1 MARRGT
7 VKLSIQST
15 YDDKG
20 TRQAERA
27 LDRFQKKFE
36 LADNSQAMA
45 LARSS
50 VKWDR
55 WASDIEAKTGRVGRA
70 IQGLGNSMSR
80 TGDALTVGVTA
91 PIIAAGSAMTS
102 AAIDFESAF
111 AGVIKTV
118 DATDEQLSELRVGI
132 REMAMELPAT
142 REEIAGVAE
151 AAGQLGIQTDS
162 ILSFTRVMIDLGE
175 ATDLS
180 ANDAATS
187 LAQLANVT
195 GMSQDEF
202 SNLGSAV
209 VALGNNMATTESKIV
224 EMSMRIAGAG
234 SQVGMT
240 EDEILALAASLSSVG
255 IEAEAGGS
263 AISKTMI
270 EIARQV
276 ATGGDKLEQFAKIAG
291 MSSER
296 FSTAWEE
303 DATAALLLFV
313 EGLASAEEQG
323 TSTLQLLEDL
333 EITEVRQ
340 RDALLRAAG
349 ASDMMTDAVRISS
362 NAWRENTAL
371 TKEAEQRYETTESQL
386 KILRNQVSDVALEFG
401 EALAPALMDAVDAA
415 RPILEWAK
423 RQAEAFSALDKEQQQ
438 QIIQWVAIAAA
449 AGPVLS
455 VTGRIVTAV
464 GSGVEAY
471 GKIASAIGT
480 YIAKRQAA
488 TAADMAGVGPLKN
501 IASATGAA
509 KLGYVGLAA
518 AVGVATGNLINQI
531 PAVKKNAEALGQLA
545 GEVDSLTEY
554 MIESGKHKPWWA
566 YAGPIG
572 SGIYAAQQVGG
583 AAGYVSGKSPSQN
596 AAGGVVTSPTLSW
609 LAENRHPEYVIT
621 TEPSFRSRSLDL
633 YAQLGDRLGVSSN
646 SVTIAPGAVQISV
659 SGSSASPTSIA
670 AEVER
675 ALQRVVRSSQLM
687 GA

>member
-118 DATDEQLSELRVGI
+118 DATDEQLSELREGI

-162 ILSFTRVMIDLGE
+162 ILGFTRVMIDLGE

-455 VTGRIVTAV
+455 VTGRIVSAV

-501 IASATGAA
+501 IASATGLA
-509 KLGYVGLAA
+509 KVGYVGLAA

-545 GEVDSLTEY
+545 GEVDSLTDY

-566 YAGPIG
+566 YAGPVG
-572 SGIYAAQQVGG
+572 AGIYAAQQVGG

-596 AAGGVVTSPTLSW
+596 AAGSVVTSPTLSW
-609 LAENRHPEYVIT
+609 LAENNYPEYVIT